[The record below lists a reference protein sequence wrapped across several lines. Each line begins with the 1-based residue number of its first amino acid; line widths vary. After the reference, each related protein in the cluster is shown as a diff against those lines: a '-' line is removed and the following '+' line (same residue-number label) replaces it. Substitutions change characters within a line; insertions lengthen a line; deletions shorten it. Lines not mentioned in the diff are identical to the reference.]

1 MSNATRLR
9 RRLVERLLAEGV
21 LHDAHWMSAF
31 RSVPRHVF
39 LPRIFVPA
47 SNGWAAMEHGDEG
60 WLRRVYSPDVLV
72 VQLDDDSGLW
82 ERARYLGAQPGT
94 PTSSS
99 SQPSIM
105 AIMLEELRVAD
116 GHRVLEIGTGTGYN
130 AALLCHRLGSGLV
143 YTVDIDPELVEA
155 ARKRLS
161 EVGFAPSCAAA
172 DGAEGFPA
180 GVLYDRVLCTCSV
193 SSIPPAWLEQTVPGG
208 LIVTTL
214 NRPIGGGLVRIVAGE
229 GATGQG
235 RVLARDGRFM
245 PLRAHRFKPSK
256 ALEGDVA
263 WRPTRLP
270 MGAITEVRSRFEF
283 FAGLQLPGVTA
294 AREGQSTTLL
304 HPDGSWMRHRQRGSE
319 FEVAEGGPRRL
330 WEIVES
336 AYEEWRELG
345 EPGRD
350 RFGLS
355 LDGEDQVIW
364 LDSPDGRS
372 WPLRP

>member
-9 RRLVERLLAEGV
+9 RRLVEHLLAEGV
-21 LHDAHWMSAF
+21 LHDARWMAAF

-39 LPRIFVPA
+39 LPRFFVPSA
-47 SNGWAAMEHGDEG
+47 NGWAAVEHGDDE

-130 AALLCHRLGSGLV
+130 TALLCHRLGSGLV
-143 YTVDIDPELVEA
+143 YTVDIDPDLVDA
-155 ARKRLS
+155 ARKRLA
-161 EVGFAPSCAAA
+161 EIGYVPSCAAA

-180 GVLYDRVLCTCSV
+180 GVLYDRVICTCSV
-193 SSIPPAWLEQTVPGG
+193 SSIPPAWLAQTMPGG

-229 GATGQG
+229 GATGHG

-245 PLRAHRFKPSK
+245 PLRAHRFKQSK
-256 ALEGDVA
+256 IPDGDVT
-263 WRPTRLP
+263 WRPARLP
-270 MGAITEVRSRFEF
+270 MGVLTDVRSRFEF
-283 FAGLQLPGVTA
+283 FAGLCLPGVTA
-294 AREGQSTTLL
+294 SRDGQSTALV
-304 HPDGSWMRHRQRGSE
+304 HPDGSWMRHRQAGDE

-330 WEIVES
+330 WEIVET
-336 AYEEWRELG
+336 AYDDWLDLG
-345 EPGRD
+345 QPGRD

-355 LDGEDQVIW
+355 LDGNEQVIW
-364 LDSPDGRS
+364 LDSPDGRT
-372 WPLRP
+372 WPLGS

>member
-9 RRLVERLLAEGV
+9 RRLVEHLLAEGV

-143 YTVDIDPELVEA
+143 YTVDIDPELVDA

-161 EVGFAPSCAAA
+161 EIGFAPSCAAA

-294 AREGQSTTLL
+294 AREGQSITLI
-304 HPDGSWMRHRQRGSE
+304 HPDGSWLRHRQKGSE
-319 FEVAEGGPRRL
+319 YEVAEGGPRRL

>member
-9 RRLVERLLAEGV
+9 RRLVEHLLAEGV
-21 LHDAHWMSAF
+21 LHDARWMTAF

-39 LPRIFVPA
+39 LPRFFVPSA
-47 SNGWAAMEHGDEG
+47 NGWAAVESGDDE

-130 AALLCHRLGSGLV
+130 TALLCHRLGSGLV
-143 YTVDIDPELVEA
+143 YTVDIDPELVDA
-155 ARKRLS
+155 ARKRLA
-161 EVGFAPSCAAA
+161 EIGYAPSCVAA

-193 SSIPPAWLEQTVPGG
+193 SSIPPAWLAQTMPGG

-229 GATGQG
+229 GATGHG

-245 PLRAHRFKPSK
+245 PLRAHRFKSSK
-256 ALEGDVA
+256 ALEGDVS

-270 MGAITEVRSRFEF
+270 MGVLTEARNRFEF
-283 FAGLQLPGVTA
+283 FGGLHLPGVTA
-294 AREGQSTTLL
+294 ARAGQSTTLV
-304 HPDGSWMRHRQRGSE
+304 HPDGSWMRHRQRGNE

-330 WEIVES
+330 WEIVE
-336 AYEEWRELG
+336 AAHEDWLGLG

-364 LDSPDGRS
+364 LDSPDGRT

>member
-1 MSNATRLR
+1 MSSATRLR
-9 RRLVERLLAEGV
+9 RRLVEHLLAEGV
-21 LHDAHWMSAF
+21 LHDAHWMTAF
-31 RSVPRHVF
+31 RTVPRHVF
-39 LPRIFVPA
+39 LPRFFVPA
-47 SNGWAAMEHGDEG
+47 TNGWAAMETGDDG
-60 WLRRVYSPDVLV
+60 WLPRAYSPDVLV

-130 AALLCHRLGSGLV
+130 AALLCQRLGSGLV
-143 YTVDIDPELVEA
+143 YTMDIDPELVDA

-161 EVGFAPSCAAA
+161 ECGYAPSCVAG

-229 GATGQG
+229 GATGHG

-245 PLRAHRFKPSK
+245 PLRAHRFKASK
-256 ALEGDVA
+256 APDGEGE
-263 WRPTRLP
+263 WRSTRLP
-270 MGAITEVRSRFEF
+270 MEAITEVRSRFEF

-294 AREGQSTTLL
+294 LRDGEHTALV
-304 HPDGSWMRHRQRGSE
+304 HPDGSWVRHRRHGGE
-319 FEVAEGGPRRL
+319 AEVAEGGPRRL
-330 WEIVES
+330 WTLVER
-336 AYEEWRELG
+336 AQEEWLDLG
-345 EPGRD
+345 QPWRD

-364 LDSPDGRS
+364 LDSPEGHT
-372 WPLRP
+372 WPLRA

>member
-9 RRLVERLLAEGV
+9 RRLVEHLLAEGV
-21 LHDAHWMSAF
+21 LHDARWMTAF

-39 LPRIFVPA
+39 LPRFFVPA
-47 SNGWAAMEHGDEG
+47 ANGWAAVESGDDE

-105 AIMLEELRVAD
+105 AIMLEELRVTD

-130 AALLCHRLGSGLV
+130 TALLCHRLGSGLV
-143 YTVDIDPELVEA
+143 YTVDIDPELVDA
-155 ARKRLS
+155 ARKRLA
-161 EVGFAPSCAAA
+161 EIGYAPSCAAA

-256 ALEGDVA
+256 ALDGDVS

-270 MGAITEVRSRFEF
+270 MGVLTEVRSRFEF
-283 FAGLQLPGVTA
+283 FAGLHLPGVTA
-294 AREGQSTTLL
+294 ARAGQSTTLV
-304 HPDGSWMRHRQRGSE
+304 HPDGSWMRHRQRGGE

-330 WEIVES
+330 WEIVE
-336 AYEEWRELG
+336 AAHEDWLGLG
-345 EPGRD
+345 EPGRE

-355 LDGEDQVIW
+355 LDGVEQVIW
-364 LDSPDGRS
+364 LDSPDGRT
-372 WPLRP
+372 WPLFP

>member
-21 LHDAHWMSAF
+21 LHDAHWLSAF
-31 RSVPRHVF
+31 RAVPRHVF
-39 LPRIFVPA
+39 LPRFFVPA
-47 SNGWAAMEHGDEG
+47 ANGWAAMEHGDEG
-60 WLRRVYSPDVLV
+60 WLRRVYSSDVLV
-72 VQLDDDSGLW
+72 VQLDDDSSLW

-130 AALLCHRLGSGLV
+130 TALLCHRLGSGLV
-143 YTVDIDPELVEA
+143 YTVDIDPELVDA
-155 ARKRLS
+155 ARRRLA
-161 EVGFAPSCAAA
+161 EIGFAPSCAAA
-172 DGAEGFPA
+172 DGAAGFPA

-193 SSIPPAWLEQTVPGG
+193 SSIPPAWLEQTLPGG

-229 GATGQG
+229 GATGHG

-256 ALEGDVA
+256 ALEGDVT

-270 MGAITEVRSRFEF
+270 TRVITEVRSRFEF

-294 AREGQSTTLL
+294 VREGQSITLL
-304 HPDGSWMRHRQRGSE
+304 HPDGSWMRHRQRGNE

-336 AYEEWRELG
+336 AHEEWRELG

-355 LDGEDQVIW
+355 LYGEDQVIW
-364 LDSPDGRS
+364 LDSPEGRA
-372 WPLRP
+372 WPLRH

>member
-9 RRLVERLLAEGV
+9 RRLVEHLLAEGV
-21 LHDAHWMSAF
+21 LHDARWMTAF
-31 RSVPRHVF
+31 RTVPRHVF
-39 LPRIFVPA
+39 LPRFFVPA
-47 SNGWAAMEHGDEG
+47 ASGWAAMEHGDDE
-60 WLRRVYSPDVLV
+60 WLRRAYSPEVLV
-72 VQLDDDSGLW
+72 IQLDDDSGLW

-99 SQPSIM
+99 SQPAIM

-130 AALLCHRLGSGLV
+130 AALLCQRLGSGLV
-143 YTVDIDPELVEA
+143 YTVDIAPELVDA
-155 ARKRLS
+155 ARERLA
-161 EVGFAPSCAAA
+161 EAGYAPSCAAA
-172 DGAEGFPA
+172 DGADGFPA
-180 GVLYDRVLCTCSV
+180 GVLYDRVICTCSV

-245 PLRAHRFKPSK
+245 PLRAHRFKPSRVPD
-256 ALEGDVA
+256 GDVV
-263 WRPTRLP
+263 WRPTPLP
-270 MGAITEVRSRFEF
+270 MGVITEVRSRFEF

-294 AREGQSTTLL
+294 LREGPRTALV
-304 HPDGSWMRHRQRGSE
+304 HPDGSWVRHRHADGR

-330 WEIVES
+330 WEDIES
-336 AYEEWRELG
+336 AYEDWLG
-345 EPGRD
+345 LGQPWRD

-364 LDSPDGRS
+364 LDSPEGRV
-372 WPLRP
+372 WPLCP